1 MIRQKMAL
9 PPTLCDHGQSVLI
22 VIDIQPRLAE
32 AMPEQEREQMFD
44 TSTMLLQAAR
54 TLKIPVLATEQY
66 SSGLGTTCKEIAVCL
81 PDQVTP
87 FSKTCFSC
95 THAEGFNNALAST
108 GRSQV
113 LLTGQETHVC
123 VLQTAF
129 SLQQQ
134 GKQVFVVEDAVCSR
148 KPEHKIYALERMRQ
162 AGIVV
167 LSGESVLFEWL
178 RDATHPHFRQLA
190 QLIR

>member
-1 MIRQKMAL
+1 MTL
-9 PPTLCDHGQSVLI
+9 PPQLCDRDRSVLV

-32 AMPEQEREQMFD
+32 AMPEGEREQMFA
-44 TSTMLLQAAR
+44 TTAMLLQAASALR
-54 TLKIPVLATEQY
+54 VPVLATEQY
-66 SSGLGTTCKEIAVCL
+66 PTGLGATCLEVADHL
-81 PDQVTP
+81 PADVTP
-87 FSKTCFSC
+87 LPKICFSC
-95 THAEGFNNALAST
+95 TGAEGFDQALVQT
-108 GRSQV
+108 GRNQI

-129 SLQQQ
+129 ALQDQDH
-134 GKQVFVVEDAVCSR
+134 QVFVVEDAVCSR

-178 RDATHPHFRQLA
+178 RDADHPQFKQLA